1 MPRNKWTGGDIAMLI
16 VMIVLTMLAVYW
28 FVVNCIFYI
37 SVQNIEKGY
46 EQGYSYST
54 RTQPV
59 EDSQRVQDGDT
70 TYDSGNIIEFIVGG
84 D

>member
-1 MPRNKWTGGDIAMLI
+1 MRRWTGHDTAMLI
-16 VMIVLTMLAVYW
+16 VMLILTAITIYW
-28 FVVNCIFYI
+28 VAVNCIFYI

-54 RTQPV
+54 RTRPV
-59 EDSQRVQDGDT
+59 EDGQRVQDGDT
-70 TYDSGNIIEFIVGG
+70 AYDSGNIIEFIVGG

>member
-1 MPRNKWTGGDIAMLI
+1 MRKWTGHDTAMLI
-16 VMIVLTMLAVYW
+16 VMLILTAITIYW
-28 FVVNCIFYI
+28 VAVNCIFYI

-54 RTQPV
+54 RMRPV
-59 EDSQRVQDGDT
+59 EDRHEVQDGDAPH
-70 TYDSGNIIEFIVGG
+70 DSGNIIGFILGG

>member
-1 MPRNKWTGGDIAMLI
+1 MRRKWTGGDTAMLI
-16 VMIVLTMLAVYW
+16 VMLVLTAVTIYW
-28 FVVNCIFYI
+28 VVVNCIFYI

-59 EDSQRVQDGDT
+59 EDSDKVQDRDT
-70 TYDSGNIIEFIVGG
+70 QYDSGNIIEFIVGG

>member
-1 MPRNKWTGGDIAMLI
+1 MRSKWTGGDTAMLI
-16 VMIVLTMLAVYW
+16 VMIVLTMIAAYW
-28 FVVNCIFYI
+28 FLVNCIFYV
-37 SVQNIEKGY
+37 SVQNIEKNY

-59 EDSQRVQDGDT
+59 EDGNKVQDREPVH
-70 TYDSGNIIEFIVGG
+70 DSGNIIDFIVGG

>member
-1 MPRNKWTGGDIAMLI
+1 MKRRWTGGDTAMLI
-16 VMIVLTMLAVYW
+16 VMIVLTMIAAYW
-28 FVVNCIFYI
+28 FLVNCIFYI
-37 SVQNIEKGY
+37 SVQNIEKSY

-59 EDSQRVQDGDT
+59 EYGNKVQDGDAV
-70 TYDSGNIIEFIVGG
+70 YDSGSVIEFIVGG

>member
-1 MPRNKWTGGDIAMLI
+1 MRSKWTGGDTAMLI
-16 VMIVLTMLAVYW
+16 VMIVLTMIAAYW
-28 FVVNCIFYI
+28 FLVNCIFYI
-37 SVQNIEKGY
+37 SVQNIEKSY

-59 EDSQRVQDGDT
+59 EDGNKVQNRDSV
-70 TYDSGNIIEFIVGG
+70 YDSGNIIDFIVGG

>member
-1 MPRNKWTGGDIAMLI
+1 MRRRWTGGDTAMLI

-28 FVVNCIFYI
+28 FMVNCIFYV
-37 SVQNIEKGY
+37 SVKNIERGY

-54 RTQPV
+54 RTGSV
-59 EDSQRVQDGDT
+59 EDRQHVQDGDT
-70 TYDSGNIIEFIVGG
+70 PHDSGSVIEFIVGG

>member
-1 MPRNKWTGGDIAMLI
+1 MRKWTSHDTLMLI
-16 VMIVLTMLAVYW
+16 VMMILTMVTIYW
-28 FVVNCIFYI
+28 VVVNCIFYI
-37 SVQNIEKGY
+37 SVQNIENGY

-70 TYDSGNIIEFIVGG
+70 AYDSGNIIEFIMGG

>member
-1 MPRNKWTGGDIAMLI
+1 MRRWTGHDTAMLI
-16 VMIVLTMLAVYW
+16 VMLILTAITIYW
-28 FVVNCIFYI
+28 VAVNCIFYI

-59 EDSQRVQDGDT
+59 EDGNKVQGGDT
-70 TYDSGNIIEFIVGG
+70 VHDSGNIIDFIVGG

>member
-1 MPRNKWTGGDIAMLI
+1 MRSKWTGGDTAMLI
-16 VMIVLTMLAVYW
+16 VMIVLTMIAVYW
-28 FVVNCIFYI
+28 FLVNCIFYI
-37 SVQNIEKGY
+37 SVQNIEKSY

-59 EDSQRVQDGDT
+59 EDGNKVQDGDT
-70 TYDSGNIIEFIVGG
+70 VHDSGNIIEFIVGR

>member
-1 MPRNKWTGGDIAMLI
+1 MSRNKWTGGDTAMLI

-28 FVVNCIFYI
+28 FVVNCIFYV

-54 RTQPV
+54 RTRPV

>member
-1 MPRNKWTGGDIAMLI
+1 MRRWTGHDTAMLI
-16 VMIVLTMLAVYW
+16 VMLILTAITIYW
-28 FVVNCIFYI
+28 VAVNCIFYI
-37 SVQNIEKGY
+37 SVKNIEKGY

-54 RTQPV
+54 RTRSV
-59 EDSQRVQDGDT
+59 EDRQRVQDGDT

>member
-1 MPRNKWTGGDIAMLI
+1 MRRWTGHDTAMLI
-16 VMIVLTMLAVYW
+16 VMLILTAITIYW
-28 FVVNCIFYI
+28 VAVNCIFYI

-54 RTQPV
+54 RTRPV
-59 EDSQRVQDGDT
+59 EDRHEIQDGDAQ
-70 TYDSGNIIEFIVGG
+70 YDSGNVIDFILGG

>member
-1 MPRNKWTGGDIAMLI
+1 MRRWTGHDTAMLI
-16 VMIVLTMLAVYW
+16 VMLILTAITIYW
-28 FVVNCIFYI
+28 VVVNCIFYI

-54 RTQPV
+54 RTRPV
-59 EDSQRVQDGDT
+59 EDGNKIQDGDAA
-70 TYDSGNIIEFIVGG
+70 YDSGNIIEFIVGG

>member
-1 MPRNKWTGGDIAMLI
+1 MRRWTGHDTAMLI
-16 VMIVLTMLAVYW
+16 VMLILTAITIYW
-28 FVVNCIFYI
+28 VAVNCIFYI

-54 RTQPV
+54 RTRPV
-59 EDSQRVQDGDT
+59 EDGQRVQDGDT

>member
-1 MPRNKWTGGDIAMLI
+1 MRSKWTGGDIAMLI
-16 VMIVLTMLAVYW
+16 VMIVLTMIAVYW
-28 FVVNCIFYI
+28 FLVNCIFYI

-54 RTQPV
+54 RTRSV
-59 EDSQRVQDGDT
+59 EDGNKVQDRDAQ
-70 TYDSGNIIEFIVGG
+70 YDSGNVIDFIVGG

>member
-1 MPRNKWTGGDIAMLI
+1 MRRWTGHDTAMLI
-16 VMIVLTMLAVYW
+16 VMLILTAITIYW
-28 FVVNCIFYI
+28 VAVNCIFYI
-37 SVQNIEKGY
+37 SVQNIERGY

-54 RTQPV
+54 RTRSV
-59 EDSQRVQDGDT
+59 EDGQRVQDGDT

>member
-1 MPRNKWTGGDIAMLI
+1 MKRRWTGGDTAMLI
-16 VMIVLTMLAVYW
+16 VMIVLTMIAVYW
-28 FVVNCIFYI
+28 FLVNCIFYI
-37 SVQNIEKGY
+37 SVQNIEKSY

-59 EDSQRVQDGDT
+59 EDVNKVQDGDAVH
-70 TYDSGNIIEFIVGG
+70 DSGSVIDFILGG

>member
-1 MPRNKWTGGDIAMLI
+1 MRRWTGHDTAMLI
-16 VMIVLTMLAVYW
+16 VMLILTAITIYW
-28 FVVNCIFYI
+28 VAVNCIFYI
-37 SVQNIEKGY
+37 SVQNIEKNY

-54 RTQPV
+54 RTRPV

-70 TYDSGNIIEFIVGG
+70 AYDSGNIVEFIVGG

>member
-1 MPRNKWTGGDIAMLI
+1 MRRRWTGGDTVVLI

-28 FVVNCIFYI
+28 FVVNCIFYV
-37 SVQNIEKGY
+37 SVKNIERGY

-54 RTQPV
+54 RTRAV
-59 EDSQRVQDGDT
+59 EDGDKVQDGDT
-70 TYDSGNIIEFIVGG
+70 VYDSGNIIEFIVGG

>member
-1 MPRNKWTGGDIAMLI
+1 MMRKWTGHDTAMLI
-16 VMIVLTMLAVYW
+16 VMLILTAITIYW
-28 FVVNCIFYI
+28 VAVNCIFYI

-54 RTQPV
+54 RERPV
-59 EDSQRVQDGDT
+59 EDSHKVQDRDAQ
-70 TYDSGNIIEFIVGG
+70 YDSGNVIDFILGG